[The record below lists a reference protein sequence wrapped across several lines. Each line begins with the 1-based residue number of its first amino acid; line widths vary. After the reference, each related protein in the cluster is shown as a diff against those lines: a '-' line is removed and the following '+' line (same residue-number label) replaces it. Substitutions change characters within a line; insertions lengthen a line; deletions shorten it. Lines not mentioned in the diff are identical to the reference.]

1 MADRF
6 YGTVYLGGKLTQEQF
21 KKCEELLEDCLEHG
35 DELNED
41 GSASFSECTSSDFQ
55 GIVEYCTSNGIALSL
70 HWDAKW
76 EQEAN
81 VEYWMDGEYKQ
92 FFAAGDGDIA
102 IRLAELQEHPDMTI
116 AEFIAKMQIPEFPTF
131 EIAD

>member
-21 KKCEELLEDCLEHG
+21 DKCEELLEDCLEHG

-41 GSASFSECTSSDFQ
+41 GSAAFSECTGSDFQ

-81 VEYWMDGEYKQ
+81 VEYWVDGEYKQ

-116 AEFIAKMQIPEFPTF
+116 AEFIANMEIPEFPIF
-131 EIAD
+131 EIID